1 MESTTVSAATLF
13 ALSKT
18 LSSRSDP
25 LKSLVTRAL
34 QNRFSCGRI
43 RCINNGGNGGFFS
56 ARSNEF
62 GRLSYPASLV
72 WISRVRAPIA
82 SRLGCAPRSDT
93 YFASCGGGGGS
104 SEGFGGGDEG
114 FGGGDEDGGGGD
126 SGDGGADGRETK
138 SKAVAAEVDE
148 LSPDVIILDVGP
160 LVSSANVNLA
170 TETAIVWPV
179 PEAKATN
186 NWQQQLGEA
195 LAKQLSSC
203 GFKSNIRDS
212 ASDSFV
218 RVFEEKMEVKRRQLN
233 ESGRNLAVSWALCA
247 VCLFGHLSHF
257 IGSNASWIHTFHS
270 TGFHLS
276 LSLFTLLGPG
286 RQLIL
291 DGLKSLWRGVP
302 NMNTLV
308 GLGALSSFAV
318 SSMAALI
325 PKLMKDR
332 GVGRPNPAM
341 FGMFQIS
348 SDRDPTLFPVVQHF
362 FQFSPTMA
370 RLHLVELDVM
380 KMYSQLMR
388 SFAWSK
394 PFGSSEIFI
403 VCLYVSSKSVW
414 RLTFNKFSFGVAFVL
429 PKVAPMSSC
438 VNKVAPPPWP
448 PPLLPSFIV
457 FNSVV
462 ELRLFSVVS
471 VYFLVVSIASAKL
484 ILGKKMT
491 LGQFQ
496 REDLTPILAMIL
508 CYSSKWENGCNTP
521 WVGNFQQHSL
531 FPSRWTMSRTLAQ
544 FWGSFIHNFL
554 EMLLPLHIGCW
565 AFIHASALYALHV
578 SSDLVFWLLCEL
590 RTFHHFCY
598 GAGVLDALL
607 VFGLSSMHVNKV
619 LMVFAVTLA
628 AFIFHSTHMIMM
640 VIWSSPNDVV
650 VGLLL
655 GIKNHLFIKLATV
668 IVYRHSTLSVH
679 QGWRAF
685 FDEPIMLIAFVLL
698 GRNLEQRAKLK
709 ATSDMTG
716 LLSILPSKAR
726 LIVNGDA
733 EDFHKIVE
741 VPSNSLSVGDQIAVL
756 PGDRVP
762 ADGIVIAG
770 RSTIDESSFT
780 GEPLPV
786 TKLPG
791 AEVAAGTINLN
802 GILTVEV
809 RRPGGETGMGDIV
822 RLVEEAQSR
831 EAPVQRLADKCDQKV
846 AGHFTYGVMAL
857 SAATFLFWSSFG
869 SRILPAAFQQGSSI
883 SLALQLSCS
892 VLVIACPCALGL
904 ATPTAVLVGTSL
916 GASRGLLLR
925 GGSILEK
932 FASVNTIVFDKTG
945 TLTIGRPAVTKVV
958 TSGMEDA
965 QDERKDSSHKW
976 SQIEVLKLAAAVES
990 NTMHPVGKAIVE
1002 AAKASGLQ
1010 HIKVADGTFM
1020 EEPGS
1025 GAVATI
1031 ENKTVSVGTLDWVKS
1046 HGVVNNPFV
1055 EVEEL
1060 KNQSVVYVGVDGVL
1074 AGLIYF
1080 EDKIRDDAGLVVD
1093 ALSNQG
1099 ISTYMLSGDKRHAAE
1114 YVASAVGIVKENVL
1128 SGVKPN
1134 EKKQFV
1140 SELQKKK
1147 NVVAMVG
1154 DGINDAAALASAD
1167 VGVAM
1172 GGGVGAASEVS
1183 SVVLMGNRLSQY
1195 QRQRCEESTS
1205 FFFLKTMK
1213 YTLEPESDHLNVVAG
1228 CFGAEQIDNEDCKA
1242 KSLVGIPI
1250 AAGLLLPLT
1259 GIILTPS
1266 IAGALMG
1273 LSSIGVMTNSL
1284 LLRLRFASKYNPNY
1298 KLPLTAKDSMSSQQ
1312 FNVGWKSKQTYTA
1325 AK

>member
-1 MESTTVSAATLF
+1 MESTTVSAASLF

-18 LSSRSDP
+18 LNSRSDP

-34 QNRFSCGRI
+34 QNRFSSGRI

-82 SRLGCAPRSDT
+82 SRLGCAPRSDA
-93 YFASCGGGGGS
+93 YFASCGGGGGGS
-104 SEGFGGGDEG
+104 GGFGGGNEGFGGGNED
-114 FGGGDEDGGGGD
+114 GGGGGGD
-126 SGDGGADGRETK
+126 SGDGGADCRKTK

-148 LSPDVIILDVGP
+148 LSPDVIILDVGGMTCGGCAASVKRILESQP

-325 PKLMKDR
+325 PKL
-332 GVGRPNPAM
+332 
-341 FGMFQIS
+341 
-348 SDRDPTLFPVVQHF
+348 
-362 FQFSPTMA
+362 
-370 RLHLVELDVM
+370 
-380 KMYSQLMR
+380 
-388 SFAWSK
+388 
-394 PFGSSEIFI
+394 
-403 VCLYVSSKSVW
+403 
-414 RLTFNKFSFGVAFVL
+414 
-429 PKVAPMSSC
+429 
-438 VNKVAPPPWP
+438 
-448 PPLLPSFIV
+448 
-457 FNSVV
+457 
-462 ELRLFSVVS
+462 
-471 VYFLVVSIASAKL
+471 
-484 ILGKKMT
+484 
-491 LGQFQ
+491 
-496 REDLTPILAMIL
+496 
-508 CYSSKWENGCNTP
+508 
-521 WVGNFQQHSL
+521 
-531 FPSRWTMSRTLAQ
+531 
-544 FWGSFIHNFL
+544 
-554 EMLLPLHIGCW
+554 
-565 AFIHASALYALHV
+565 
-578 SSDLVFWLLCEL
+578 
-590 RTFHHFCY
+590 
-598 GAGVLDALL
+598 
-607 VFGLSSMHVNKV
+607 
-619 LMVFAVTLA
+619 
-628 AFIFHSTHMIMM
+628 
-640 VIWSSPNDVV
+640 
-650 VGLLL
+650 
-655 GIKNHLFIKLATV
+655 
-668 IVYRHSTLSVH
+668 
-679 QGWRAF
+679 GWRAF

-733 EDFHKIVE
+733 ENFHKIVE
-741 VPSNSLSVGDQIAVL
+741 VPSNSLSVGDQIDVL

-831 EAPVQRLADKCDQKV
+831 EAPVQRLADKV

-1010 HIKVADGTFM
+1010 HIKLQVADGTFM

-1099 ISTYMLSGDKRHAAE
+1099 ISTYILSGDKRHAAE

-1183 SVVLMGNRLSQY
+1183 SVVLMGNRLSQLLDALELS
-1195 QRQRCEESTS
+1195 R
-1205 FFFLKTMK
+1205 LTMK
-1213 YTLEPESDHLNVVAG
+1213 TVKENLWWAFAYN
-1228 CFGAEQIDNEDCKA
+1228 I
-1242 KSLVGIPI
+1242 VGIPI

-1284 LLRLRFASKYNPNY
+1284 LLRLRFASKNNPNY
-1298 KLPLTAKDSMSSQQ
+1298 KLTLTAKDSMSSQQ